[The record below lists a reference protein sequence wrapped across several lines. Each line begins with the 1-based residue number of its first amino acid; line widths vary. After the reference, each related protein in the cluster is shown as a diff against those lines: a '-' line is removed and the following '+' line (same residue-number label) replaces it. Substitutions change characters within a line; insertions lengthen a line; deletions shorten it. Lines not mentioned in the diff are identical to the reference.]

1 MRHKFLFGLHVLLM
15 PLIIRH
21 MKSLLLITILQRN
34 LPSGYLVAVRRV
46 ALELGHYRVDK
57 MVVHRLDMATSG
69 VVVMARSDAAL
80 KSLNQQ
86 ASV

>member
-1 MRHKFLFGLHVLLM
+1 MPAICFG
-15 PLIIRH
+15 P
-21 MKSLLLITILQRN
+21 
-34 LPSGYLVAVRRV
+34 RRV

-80 KSLNQQ
+80 KSLHQQ
-86 ASV
+86 ASERNKSVGSDVLHLSQ